1 MARLRVHELA
11 KELNISPKELMD
23 KMHELGIPCKNHMSI
38 LSSEDANYLRRFFKK
53 FAKPSTSAVSDIL
66 ASTKQVIVRKR
77 PKTEPKPTEPE
88 KTTEEIAE
96 ASQVKVT
103 TLLEPEEA
111 APIKREEIVKPISE
125 EPPGLEEPQKLESEE
140 VVESLE
146 PEPTA
151 QEETMESLQKER
163 VDLQEIRP
171 ELPEEKILEIAIE
184 AQSAVE
190 SVESPKEDT
199 EVSDFGKETAL
210 EVKTIEE
217 IRAEAE
223 VPQEESKIEPVE
235 TETAYE
241 ETRAVESQQEVI
253 SGETQQE
260 VTASESVVVSE
271 AEFLDT
277 AEARAEEAAETEK
290 PHKPKRHRRRRKRK
304 PKKEE
309 PAKIIQLP
317 EIIPTIEEEDHEEI
331 LEAKIRKKIV
341 VDEEVSKKPIRP
353 PKKFRPKEDLK
364 AEREEEEEI
373 EAPPKFLRPKRD
385 NREILAES
393 HEPPKISITKPAP
406 TTPPTPSTLP
416 PKAAKRKI
424 RIEEAIIVGE
434 LARQMGVKASEVIK
448 KLLLLGLPVTVNQ
461 AIDFDTASLVA
472 SEFGYEVEKKG
483 IEEETILATQ
493 EDRPE
498 DLKPRPPVVTVMGHV
513 DHGKTSL
520 LDAIRHTN
528 VTSAEAGGITQ
539 HIGAYHIHLDKGDIV
554 FLDTP
559 GHEAFTAMR
568 ARGAKVTD
576 IVILVVAADDGVMQQ
591 TIEAINHAKAAQVPI
606 IVAINKIDKPNAN
619 PERVKRELAEHGLIP
634 EEWGGNTIMVEVSAK
649 KKIGI
654 EDLLEMVLLQ
664 AELMEL
670 KANPNKPARGR
681 VIEAK
686 LEKGRGPVATV
697 LIQEGTLKVGDA
709 FVCGVHYGKVR
720 NIFNDRGQRI
730 ESAGPSMPVEV
741 IGLSGVPQAGDDFV
755 VVADEKQ
762 ARLLAEHRLR
772 KQREREIS
780 MSTKVTL
787 EKLYEQIREGQ
798 LKELNLILKTDVQG
812 SLEALTEAIK
822 KLSHPEIKINIIH
835 SATGAINETDIM
847 LASASNAIV
856 IGFNVRPDAKV
867 EEVAQRERVD
877 VRFYNVIYQLLDDIK
892 AAMEGLL
899 EPEYQEKVLGRAEVR
914 QTFHISKV
922 GTVAGCYVTNGVVQ
936 RGAKVRVLRDQVVVY
951 DGKIISLKRFKED
964 VKEVKAGFECGI
976 LIENFNDVKVGD
988 TLEVYTMEAVKPSI
1002 DGTSTQETKQEPQD
1016 KR

>member
-11 KELNISPKELMD
+11 KELNVSPKELVD
-23 KMHELGIPCKNHMSI
+23 KMNELGIPCKNHMSI
-38 LSSEDANYLRRFFKK
+38 LSTEDANYLRRFFKK
-53 FAKPSTSAVSDIL
+53 FAKPSGRPVDDML
-66 ASTKQVIVRKR
+66 ASTKRVIVRKR
-77 PKTEPKPTEPE
+77 TRKEDVEVEEEEEQPEVEQESVPVEVLQVAPEETIEDEKVTGKTEEVVTSKVLIEERDMGPLQEATEILTSKSTDKEKTEPQLEVRSEIKDI
-88 KTTEEIAE
+88 KEE
-96 ASQVKVT
+96 VT
-103 TLLEPEEA
+103 HGRE
-111 APIKREEIVKPISE
+111 REEPS
-125 EPPGLEEPQKLESEE
+125 LEVSSIEE
-140 VVESLE
+140 VVVRPS
-146 PEPTA
+146 
-151 QEETMESLQKER
+151 ET
-163 VDLQEIRP
+163 P
-171 ELPEEKILEIAIE
+171 ILEEE
-184 AQSAVE
+184 AELDVAEDQGIPTIPTSEEALEV
-190 SVESPKEDT
+190 SEDT
-199 EVSDFGKETAL
+199 E
-210 EVKTIEE
+210 
-217 IRAEAE
+217 
-223 VPQEESKIEPVE
+223 
-235 TETAYE
+235 
-241 ETRAVESQQEVI
+241 
-253 SGETQQE
+253 
-260 VTASESVVVSE
+260 
-271 AEFLDT
+271 
-277 AEARAEEAAETEK
+277 EK
-290 PHKPKRHRRRRKRK
+290 RQRPKRHRRRRRRK

-317 EIIPTIEEEDHEEI
+317 EFIPSTEEDHEEA
-331 LEAKIRKKIV
+331 LEAKVRGRIIV
-341 VDEEVSKKPIRP
+341 DDEAPKKPVRP
-353 PKKFRPKEDLK
+353 PKKFRTREDAK
-364 AEREEEEEI
+364 IDREEREI
-373 EAPPKFLRPKRD
+373 EAPPKFLKPKR
-385 NREILAES
+385 EEKEALKEVS
-393 HEPPKISITKPAP
+393 ETSTISIAKVESPVP
-406 TTPPTPSTLP
+406 GTLP
-416 PKAAKRKI
+416 PKTAKRKI
-424 RIEEAIIVGE
+424 RIEEAIIVSE
-434 LARQMGVKASEVIK
+434 LAHQMGVKATEVIK

-461 AIDFDTASLVA
+461 AIDFETASLVA

-483 IEEETILATQ
+483 IEEEAILASQ

-498 DLKPRPPVVTVMGHV
+498 DLRPRPPVVTVMGHV

-539 HIGAYHIHLDKGDIV
+539 HIGAYHVHLEKGDIV

-591 TIEAINHAKAAQVPI
+591 TVEAINHAKAANVPI

-619 PERVKRELAEHGLIP
+619 PERVKRELSELGLIP
-634 EEWGGNTIMVEVSAK
+634 EEWGGSTIMVEVSAK

-664 AELMEL
+664 AEIMEL
-670 KANPNKPARGR
+670 KANPNKAARGR

-686 LEKGRGPVATV
+686 LEKGRGSVATV
-697 LIQEGTLKVGDA
+697 LIQEGTLRVGDA

-720 NIFNDRGQRI
+720 NIFDDRGERI

-741 IGLSGVPQAGDDFV
+741 IGLSGVPQAGDDFA

-762 ARLLAEHRLR
+762 ARTIAEHRLR

-780 MSTKVTL
+780 LSTKVTL

-812 SLEALTEAIK
+812 SLEALTEAIR

-867 EEVAQRERVD
+867 EELAQREKID
-877 VRFYNVIYQLLDDIK
+877 VRFYNVIYQLIDDIK
-892 AAMEGLL
+892 AAMVGLL

-922 GTVAGCYVTNGVVQ
+922 GTVAGCYVLNGVVQ
-936 RGAKVRVLRDQVVVY
+936 RSAKVRVLRDQVVVY
-951 DGKIISLKRFKED
+951 DGRIASLKRFKED
-964 VKEVKAGFECGI
+964 AREVKAGFECGI
-976 LIENFNDVKVGD
+976 LIENFNDIKVGD
-988 TLEVYTMEAVKPSI
+988 ILEVYVMEATKPSI
-1002 DGTSTQETKQEPQD
+1002 EGISAQETREDSQD

>member
-11 KELNISPKELMD
+11 KELNISPKELVD
-23 KMHELGIPCKNHMSI
+23 KMNELGIPCKNHMSI
-38 LSSEDANYLRRFFKK
+38 LSTEDANYLRRFFRK
-53 FAKPSTSAVSDIL
+53 FARPSGRIIDDALV
-66 ASTKQVIVRKR
+66 AKKRVIVRKR
-77 PKTEPKPTEPE
+77 PRKEETEPQDREEAEQPQKTVFSEMDKPAPEETAEAIKPLEEKTEHSPIETNIYAEAEKEEPE
-88 KTTEEIAE
+88 EVDKDYQELEMATFRMSSEEGDMGHSQELQEVSAEKAPEGELVSVKVTEEEPYPESRSFTEEVLYKFEPEQPLEEIPPAEPEVKVENATEDLAGAVMETTETVLPTTAVQDTTARDIVTEEI
-96 ASQVKVT
+96 
-103 TLLEPEEA
+103 
-111 APIKREEIVKPISE
+111 
-125 EPPGLEEPQKLESEE
+125 
-140 VVESLE
+140 
-146 PEPTA
+146 
-151 QEETMESLQKER
+151 
-163 VDLQEIRP
+163 
-171 ELPEEKILEIAIE
+171 
-184 AQSAVE
+184 
-190 SVESPKEDT
+190 
-199 EVSDFGKETAL
+199 ETA
-210 EVKTIEE
+210 ESSEEE
-217 IRAEAE
+217 IR
-223 VPQEESKIEPVE
+223 Q
-235 TETAYE
+235 
-241 ETRAVESQQEVI
+241 R
-253 SGETQQE
+253 
-260 VTASESVVVSE
+260 
-271 AEFLDT
+271 
-277 AEARAEEAAETEK
+277 
-290 PHKPKRHRRRRKRK
+290 PKRHRRRRRRK

-317 EIIPTIEEEDHEEI
+317 EIIPSTEEEDHEEV
-331 LEAKIRKKIV
+331 LEAKVRGRIIV
-341 VDEEVSKKPIRP
+341 EDEAPKKPIKP
-353 PKKFRPKEDLK
+353 LKKFRAKED
-364 AEREEEEEI
+364 ARIDREEREI
-373 EAPPKFLRPKRD
+373 ETPPKFLKPRREE
-385 NREILAES
+385 REILKEVSETSSISVA
-393 HEPPKISITKPAP
+393 KIDTLVPG
-406 TTPPTPSTLP
+406 TLP
-416 PKAAKRKI
+416 PKATKRKI

-434 LARQMGVKASEVIK
+434 LAHQMGVKATEVIK

-461 AIDFDTASLVA
+461 AIDFDTASIVA

-483 IEEETILATQ
+483 IEEETILAAQ

-539 HIGAYHIHLDKGDIV
+539 HIGAYHVHLDRGDIV

-591 TIEAINHAKAAQVPI
+591 TIEAINHAKAANVPI

-619 PERVKRELAEHGLIP
+619 PDRVKRELSELGLIP

-664 AELMEL
+664 AEIMEL
-670 KANPNKPARGR
+670 RANPEKQARGR

-697 LIQEGTLKVGDA
+697 LIQEGTLRVGDA
-709 FVCGVHYGKVR
+709 FVCGVHHGKVR
-720 NIFNDRGQRI
+720 NIFDDLGQRV

-755 VVADEKQ
+755 VVSDEKQ
-762 ARLLAEHRLR
+762 ARTLAEHRLR

-780 MSTKVTL
+780 LSTKVTL

-835 SATGAINETDIM
+835 SATGTINETDIM

-867 EEVAQRERVD
+867 EELAQREKVD
-877 VRFYNVIYQLLDDIK
+877 VRFYNVIYQLIDDIK

-922 GTVAGCYVTNGVVQ
+922 GTVAGCYVTSGAVQ
-936 RGAKVRVLRDQVVVY
+936 RSAKVRVLRDQVVVY
-951 DGKIISLKRFKED
+951 DGKIASLKRFKED
-964 VKEVKAGFECGI
+964 AREVKAGFECGI
-976 LIENFNDVKVGD
+976 LVENFNDIKVGD
-988 TLEVYTMEAVKPSI
+988 VLEIYVMEAVKPSI
-1002 DGTSTQETKQEPQD
+1002 DSVLTQETREDSQD
-1016 KR
+1016 RK

>member
-11 KELNISPKELMD
+11 KELNISPKELLD
-23 KMHELGIPCKNHMSI
+23 KMNELGIPYKNHMSI
-38 LSSEDANYLRRFFKK
+38 LSTDDANYLRRFFKK
-53 FAKPSTSAVSDIL
+53 FARPSGNVVENIMA
-66 ASTKQVIVRKR
+66 ATKQVIVKKKPKKDYQKPEEEEVIAEDVVTSQPAISPEP
-77 PKTEPKPTEPE
+77 PKTAPEEQIEEQIEKELVVSAEPTIETPIVVEEDHKQKELVDISPPELVEKELEMGHLYEEKTAISAKAPVTDETIPQPEAETAIVTELKESRSLEIVREDLEKSAKVEKETIETPPQIPEISEDLDLEVKAPSEQTKAETAAPE
-88 KTTEEIAE
+88 KVYEAITTEEIKQE
-96 ASQVKVT
+96 I
-103 TLLEPEEA
+103 EEDT
-111 APIKREEIVKPISE
+111 KISE
-125 EPPGLEEPQKLESEE
+125 EKLESEE
-140 VVESLE
+140 
-146 PEPTA
+146 
-151 QEETMESLQKER
+151 
-163 VDLQEIRP
+163 
-171 ELPEEKILEIAIE
+171 
-184 AQSAVE
+184 
-190 SVESPKEDT
+190 
-199 EVSDFGKETAL
+199 
-210 EVKTIEE
+210 
-217 IRAEAE
+217 AEA
-223 VPQEESKIEPVE
+223 VQES
-235 TETAYE
+235 
-241 ETRAVESQQEVI
+241 
-253 SGETQQE
+253 
-260 VTASESVVVSE
+260 
-271 AEFLDT
+271 
-277 AEARAEEAAETEK
+277 EK
-290 PHKPKRHRRRRKRK
+290 PLKPKRHRRRRRRK

-317 EIIPTIEEEDHEEI
+317 EIIPPVEEEDHEEI
-331 LEAKIRKKIV
+331 LESKVRTRIV
-341 VDEEVSKKPIRP
+341 VEEAAPKKQIKS
-353 PKKFRPKEDLK
+353 PKKFRPKEDIK
-364 AEREEEEEI
+364 VEREEEDVDI
-373 EAPPKFLRPKRD
+373 PSKFLKPKRD
-385 NREILAES
+385 DRKILDEVREPS
-393 HEPPKISITKPAP
+393 KISITKAEAP
-406 TTPPTPSTLP
+406 PQPSTLP

-424 RIEEAIIVGE
+424 RVEDAIIVGE
-434 LARQMGVKASEVIK
+434 LAHQMGVKASEVIK

-461 AIDFDTASLVA
+461 AIDFDTAAILA

-483 IEEETILATQ
+483 IEEETILAVQ

-520 LDAIRHTN
+520 LDTIRHTN

-539 HIGAYHIHLDKGDIV
+539 HIGAYHVHLDKGDIV

-619 PERVKRELAEHGLIP
+619 PERVKRELAEQGLIP

-670 KANPNKPARGR
+670 KANPDKPARGR

-697 LIQEGTLKVGDA
+697 LIQEGTLKLGDA

-720 NIFNDRGQRI
+720 NIFNDLGQRI

-741 IGLSGVPQAGDDFV
+741 IGLSGVPQAGDDFA

-762 ARLLAEHRLR
+762 ARTLAEYRLR

-780 MSTKVTL
+780 LTTKVTL

-812 SLEALTEAIK
+812 SLEALAEAIR

-867 EEVAQRERVD
+867 EEIAQREKVD
-877 VRFYNVIYQLLDDIK
+877 VRFYNVIYQLIDDIK

-899 EPEYQEKVLGRAEVR
+899 EPEYKEKVLGRAEVR

-922 GTVAGCYVTNGVVQ
+922 GTVAGCYVTSGVVQ

-951 DGKIISLKRFKED
+951 DGRIISLKRFKED
-964 VKEVKAGFECGI
+964 AREVKAGFECGI
-976 LIENFNDVKVGD
+976 LIENFNDIKVGD
-988 TLEVYTMEAVKPSI
+988 ILEVYTMEEVKPTI
-1002 DGTSTQETKQEPQD
+1002 DGTSIQESKQDSQD

>member
-11 KELNISPKELMD
+11 KELNVSPKELME
-23 KMHELGIPCKNHMSI
+23 KLTELGIPFKNHMSI
-38 LSSEDANYLRRFFKK
+38 LSSDDVNYLRRFFKK
-53 FAKPSTSAVSDIL
+53 FAKPSKGGIDEVL
-66 ASTKQVIVRKR
+66 ASAKRVIVRKR
-77 PKTEPKPTEPE
+77 PKKEEKEAEEEQVEIEATPVDASFTETVTSEP
-88 KTTEEIAE
+88 AE
-96 ASQVKVT
+96 AESI
-103 TLLEPEEA
+103 EPAPEEKVQEIPEVPSEKQKEEETI
-111 APIKREEIVKPISE
+111 APETLVEEGDMGRLQEAIERLHE
-125 EPPGLEEPQKLESEE
+125 EAVAETGAVSAEPVFPTKEVEEE
-140 VVESLE
+140 VVEAKVVEMEIVRPAEEQITQVEAETVSEIFESRDESIREQMRSLAE
-146 PEPTA
+146 QVKEK
-151 QEETMESLQKER
+151 EEA
-163 VDLQEIRP
+163 
-171 ELPEEKILEIAIE
+171 PEEKIPEGSFEEKAEVVQESAI
-184 AQSAVE
+184 VE
-190 SVESPKEDT
+190 S
-199 EVSDFGKETAL
+199 GH
-210 EVKTIEE
+210 
-217 IRAEAE
+217 
-223 VPQEESKIEPVE
+223 EES
-235 TETAYE
+235 E
-241 ETRAVESQQEVI
+241 EERRQ
-253 SGETQQE
+253 
-260 VTASESVVVSE
+260 
-271 AEFLDT
+271 
-277 AEARAEEAAETEK
+277 K
-290 PHKPKRHRRRRKRK
+290 PRRRRRRRRK

-317 EIIPTIEEEDHEEI
+317 EIIPQEEEDHEEA
-331 LEAKIRKKIV
+331 LEAKIRGKIV
-341 VDEEVSKKPIRP
+341 VDDEAPKKPIKT
-353 PKKFRPKEDLK
+353 PKKFRAKEDIK
-364 AEREEEEEI
+364 VDREYEEVG
-373 EAPPKFLRPKRD
+373 APPKFLRPRRD
-385 NREILAES
+385 EKEILREVR
-393 HEPPKISITKPAP
+393 EPSTISIKKVEPSA
-406 TTPPTPSTLP
+406 PSTLP
-416 PKAAKRKI
+416 PKATKRKI
-424 RIEEAIIVGE
+424 RVEDAIIVSE
-434 LARQMGVKASEVIK
+434 LAHQMGVKATEVIK

-472 SEFGYEVEKKG
+472 NEFGYEVEKKG
-483 IEEETILATQ
+483 IEEETILAVQ

-498 DLKPRPPVVTVMGHV
+498 DLRPRPPVVTVMGHV

-539 HIGAYHIHLDKGDIV
+539 HIGAYHVHLEKGDIV

-619 PERVKRELAEHGLIP
+619 PDRVKRELADHGLIP

-649 KKIGI
+649 KKMGI

-664 AELMEL
+664 AEIMEL

-720 NIFNDRGQRI
+720 NIFDDLGQRI

-741 IGLSGVPQAGDDFV
+741 IGLSGVPQAGDDFA

-762 ARLLAEHRLR
+762 ARTLAEHRLR

-780 MSTKVTL
+780 LSTKVTL

-812 SLEALTEAIK
+812 SLEALTEAIR
-822 KLSHPEIKINIIH
+822 KLSHPDIKINIIH

-867 EEVAQRERVD
+867 EELAQREKVD
-877 VRFYNVIYQLLDDIK
+877 VKFYNVIYQLIDDIK
-892 AAMEGLL
+892 SAMAGLL

-922 GTVAGCYVTNGVVQ
+922 GTVAGCYVVNGVIQ
-936 RGAKVRVLRDQVVVY
+936 RAAKIRVLRDQVVVY
-951 DGKIISLKRFKED
+951 DGKIASLKRFKED
-964 VKEVKAGFECGI
+964 AREVKAGFECGI

-988 TLEVYTMEAVKPSI
+988 ILEVYTIEAVKPSI
-1002 DGTSTQETKQEPQD
+1002 DTISSQNGKEDSQD
-1016 KR
+1016 KH

>member
-11 KELNISPKELMD
+11 KELNISPKELLD
-23 KMHELGIPCKNHMSI
+23 KINELGIPCKNHMSI
-38 LSSEDANYLRRFFKK
+38 LSTEDANYLRRFFKK
-53 FAKPSTSAVSDIL
+53 FARPSGRVIDDML
-66 ASTKQVIVRKR
+66 ATTKRIIVRKR
-77 PKTEPKPTEPE
+77 TKREDTEEEEERAEAERAEETVLTEEARLAPEEIPE
-88 KTTEEIAE
+88 K
-96 ASQVKVT
+96 
-103 TLLEPEEA
+103 
-111 APIKREEIVKPISE
+111 
-125 EPPGLEEPQKLESEE
+125 
-140 VVESLE
+140 
-146 PEPTA
+146 
-151 QEETMESLQKER
+151 
-163 VDLQEIRP
+163 
-171 ELPEEKILEIAIE
+171 PEEKIEHKEQTEKEEAISTPLVEEEKEILDK
-184 AQSAVE
+184 AVE
-190 SVESPKEDT
+190 ASISEAPAEGIVQEAFKESTGKLELPPESQPQPIHPEEAFYSVQPERLDTEASYVESEAKEEGLEET
-199 EVSDFGKETAL
+199 PAENRVELKETEELKVELSL
-210 EVKTIEE
+210 EEAPTPDIRETSDMEMSEE
-217 IRAEAE
+217 G
-223 VPQEESKIEPVE
+223 VVE
-235 TETAYE
+235 TIGA
-241 ETRAVESQQEVI
+241 
-253 SGETQQE
+253 
-260 VTASESVVVSE
+260 
-271 AEFLDT
+271 
-277 AEARAEEAAETEK
+277 EAAEEEEK
-290 PHKPKRHRRRRKRK
+290 RQRPKRHRRRRRRK

-317 EIIPTIEEEDHEEI
+317 EIIPTMEEDHEEA
-331 LEAKIRKKIV
+331 LEAKVRGRIIVDDEAPKKSV
-341 VDEEVSKKPIRP
+341 KPL
-353 PKKFRPKEDLK
+353 KKFR
-364 AEREEEEEI
+364 AREESKIDREEREI
-373 EAPPKFLRPKRD
+373 EAPPKFLKPKREEKEVL
-385 NREILAES
+385 REVGETSSISIAKVETTVPGTI
-393 HEPPKISITKPAP
+393 PPKP
-406 TTPPTPSTLP
+406 T
-416 PKAAKRKI
+416 KRKI

-434 LARQMGVKASEVIK
+434 LAHQMGVKATEVIK

-483 IEEETILATQ
+483 IEEEAILASQ

-528 VTSAEAGGITQ
+528 VTSEEAGGITQ
-539 HIGAYHIHLDKGDIV
+539 HIGAYHVNLDKGNIV

-576 IVILVVAADDGVMQQ
+576 IVVLVVAADDGVMQQ

-619 PERVKRELAEHGLIP
+619 PERVKRELSELGLIP

-654 EDLLEMVLLQ
+654 EDLLEMILLQ
-664 AELMEL
+664 AEIMEL
-670 KANPNKPARGR
+670 RANPNKPARGR

-697 LIQEGTLKVGDA
+697 LIQEGTLKLGDA
-709 FVCGVHYGKVR
+709 FVCGVHYGRVR
-720 NIFNDRGQRI
+720 SIFDDRGQKI

-741 IGLSGVPQAGDDFV
+741 IGLSGVPQAGDDFAV
-755 VVADEKQ
+755 VSDEKQ
-762 ARLLAEHRLR
+762 ARTLAEHRLR

-780 MSTKVTL
+780 LSTKVTL

-856 IGFNVRPDAKV
+856 IGFNVRPDSKV
-867 EEVAQRERVD
+867 EELAHREKVD
-877 VRFYNVIYQLLDDIK
+877 VRFYNVIYQLIDDIK
-892 AAMEGLL
+892 AAMAGLL

-936 RGAKVRVLRDQVVVY
+936 RNAKVRVLRDQVVVY
-951 DGKIISLKRFKED
+951 DGKIASLKRFKDD
-964 VKEVKAGFECGI
+964 VREVKAGFECGI
-976 LIENFNDVKVGD
+976 LIENFNDIKVGD
-988 TLEVYTMEAVKPSI
+988 VLEIYTMEAIKPSI
-1002 DGTSTQETKQEPQD
+1002 DGASTQETKEDSQD
-1016 KR
+1016 RR

>member
-53 FAKPSTSAVSDIL
+53 FAKPSTSAVSNLL

-77 PKTEPKPTEPE
+77 PKTEPKEPE
-88 KTTEEIAE
+88 RIAE
-96 ASQVKVT
+96 TTQAQVT
-103 TLLEPEEA
+103 NLLEPEET
-111 APIKREEIVKPISE
+111 APIKEKKEEEIAKPILE
-125 EPPGLEEPQKLESEE
+125 EPPKPEEPQELETEE

-151 QEETMESLQKER
+151 QEETMESLQEER
-163 VDLQEIRP
+163 ADLQEIRP
-171 ELPEEKILEIAIE
+171 EPEEEPPALDIE
-184 AQSAVE
+184 AKSAAE
-190 SVESPKEDT
+190 T
-199 EVSDFGKETAL
+199 EALELSKDYTEEASDLGKETTL
-210 EVKTIEE
+210 EIKAPEDIH
-217 IRAEAE
+217 AETE
-223 VPQEESKIEPVE
+223 LPLEESKIETAE
-235 TETAYE
+235 TETTYE
-241 ETRAVESQQEVI
+241 ETTASEGQPEVI
-253 SGETQQE
+253 SSETQQAITSSE
-260 VTASESVVVSE
+260 SVLASESE
-271 AEFLDT
+271 TLDT
-277 AEARAEEAAETEK
+277 GEATAEEGETEK
-290 PHKPKRHRRRRKRK
+290 PQKPKRHRRRRKRK

-317 EIIPTIEEEDHEEI
+317 EIIPPVEEEDHEEI
-331 LEAKIRKKIV
+331 LEAKIRGRIV
-341 VDEEVSKKPIRP
+341 VDEEVSKKPIKA

-364 AEREEEEEI
+364 VEREEKEEI

-385 NREILAES
+385 NREIIAETN
-393 HEPPKISITKPAP
+393 EPQKISIAKPAP
-406 TTPPTPSTLP
+406 ATPPTPSTLP

-434 LARQMGVKASEVIK
+434 LAHQMGVKASEVIK

-483 IEEETILATQ
+483 IEEETILAAH

-539 HIGAYHIHLDKGDIV
+539 HIGAYHVHLDKGNIV

-619 PERVKRELAEHGLIP
+619 PDRVKRELAEHGLIP
-634 EEWGGNTIMVEVSAK
+634 EEWGGSTIMVEVSAK
-649 KKIGI
+649 KKMGI

-697 LIQEGTLKVGDA
+697 LIQEGTLRVGDA

-720 NIFNDRGQRI
+720 NIFDDRGERI

-741 IGLSGVPQAGDDFV
+741 IGLSGVPQAGDDFA

-780 MSTKVTL
+780 LSTKVTL

-835 SATGAINETDIM
+835 SATGAINETDVM

-877 VRFYNVIYQLLDDIK
+877 VRFYNVIYQLIDDIK
-892 AAMEGLL
+892 AAMTGLL

-914 QTFHISKV
+914 ETFHISKV

-936 RGAKVRVLRDQVVVY
+936 RGAKVRVLRDQVVIY

-964 VKEVKAGFECGI
+964 AKEVKAGFECGI
-976 LIENFNDVKVGD
+976 LIENFNDIKVGD
-988 TLEVYTMEAVKPSI
+988 IFEVYTMEEVKPSI
-1002 DGTSTQETKQEPQD
+1002 DGSLTQETKQETQD

>member
-11 KELNISPKELMD
+11 KELNVSPEELMD
-23 KMHELGIPCKNHMSI
+23 KMNELGIPFKDTMSI
-38 LSSEDANYLRRFFKK
+38 ISNDDANYIRRFFKK
-53 FAKPSTSAVSDIL
+53 YAKPSRRGIDEVL
-66 ASTKQVIVRKR
+66 ATAKRVIVRKR
-77 PKTEPKPTEPE
+77 PKKEQKEPEAEHIEEETPALAELPSETVPVESVPVESIEETVEPAPTEE
-88 KTTEEIAE
+88 VKETIEEITEVAGVEIQESQETIAPEIQVVEEGDMGRFQDSIERLQEEVFAE
-96 ASQVKVT
+96 EREISVEPEIAKI
-103 TLLEPEEA
+103 EPEEKVEERA
-111 APIKREEIVKPISE
+111 AVPEPVHAVEEQTIEIETTPISEAIEVKEEIVKE
-125 EPPGLEEPQKLESEE
+125 EMD
-140 VVESLE
+140 SLAGQIAE
-146 PEPTA
+146 DQRIE
-151 QEETMESLQKER
+151 MVKEA
-163 VDLQEIRP
+163 V
-171 ELPEEKILEIAIE
+171 EEKIPELVPEEESESSPHAAAIE
-184 AQSAVE
+184 
-190 SVESPKEDT
+190 SP
-199 EVSDFGKETAL
+199 
-210 EVKTIEE
+210 
-217 IRAEAE
+217 
-223 VPQEESKIEPVE
+223 
-235 TETAYE
+235 
-241 ETRAVESQQEVI
+241 
-253 SGETQQE
+253 
-260 VTASESVVVSE
+260 
-271 AEFLDT
+271 
-277 AEARAEEAAETEK
+277 AEEGEREEERRQ
-290 PHKPKRHRRRRKRK
+290 KPKRRRRRRRK

-317 EIIPTIEEEDHEEI
+317 EIIPHDEEDHEEV
-331 LEAKIRKKIV
+331 LEAKVRGKIL
-341 VDEEVSKKPIRP
+341 VDDEAPKKPIKA
-353 PKKFRPKEDLK
+353 PKKFRAKEDIKLD
-364 AEREEEEEI
+364 REDEEV
-373 EAPPKFLRPKRD
+373 APPPKFLKPRRD
-385 NREILAES
+385 EKESLTKEEPAIVKKAE
-393 HEPPKISITKPAP
+393 PAA
-406 TTPPTPSTLP
+406 PSTLP
-416 PKAAKRKI
+416 PKATKRKI
-424 RIEEAIIVGE
+424 RIEEAIIVSE
-434 LARQMGVKASEVIK
+434 LAHQMGVKATEVIK

-472 SEFGYEVEKKG
+472 AEFGYEVEKKG

-498 DLKPRPPVVTVMGHV
+498 DLRPRPPVVTVMGHV

-528 VTSAEAGGITQ
+528 VTSEEAGGITQ
-539 HIGAYHIHLDKGDIV
+539 HIGAYHVHLEKGDIV

-619 PERVKRELAEHGLIP
+619 PEKVKRELAEHGLIP

-664 AELMEL
+664 AEIMEL

-697 LIQEGTLKVGDA
+697 LIQEGTLKLGDA

-741 IGLSGVPQAGDDFV
+741 IGLSGVPQAGDDFA

-762 ARLLAEHRLR
+762 ARTLAEHRLR

-780 MSTKVTL
+780 LSTKVTL

-798 LKELNLILKTDVQG
+798 LKEFNLILKTDVQG

-835 SATGAINETDIM
+835 AATGAISENDIM
-847 LASASNAIV
+847 LASASNAVV

-867 EEVAQRERVD
+867 EELAQREKVD
-877 VRFYNVIYQLLDDIK
+877 VKFYNVIYQLIDDIK
-892 AAMEGLL
+892 AAMAGLL

-922 GTVAGCYVTNGVVQ
+922 GTVAGCYVQSGVVQ

-951 DGKIISLKRFKED
+951 DGKIASLKRFKED
-964 VKEVKAGFECGI
+964 AREVKAGFECGI

-988 TLEVYTMEAVKPSI
+988 VLEVYTMEAVKPSI
-1002 DGTSTQETKQEPQD
+1002 DNLSSHKEDSKDG
-1016 KR
+1016 R